1 MTDSEDENLTEAEK
15 REIARQAAIESD
27 LQHAADLFGDVGI
40 SNSGDIFAG
49 VGIPAGRKAK
59 TAANAVVLDESDPT
73 STVDLEKLPLFKP
86 QTKKQFDQMKDTL
99 VPLVKGNNSAKP
111 HYALFLEDFA
121 RQLAM
126 DMSSEQIKKLASKL
140 TALGNEKQKEEKE
153 AAKGGKKTKA
163 QKSKVTLTAS
173 RNVASGKDTSAY
185 DDADDFGE

>member
-1 MTDSEDENLTEAEK
+1 MSDSDEEMDEATK
-15 REIARQAAIESD
+15 RAIAKQAAIESD

-49 VGIPAGRKAK
+49 AGGVPNSRKAK
-59 TAANAVVLDESDPT
+59 TAANAVVLDTSDPT
-73 STVDLEKLPLFKP
+73 MTVDLEKLPLFQP
-86 QTKKQFDQMKDTL
+86 QTKKQFDLMRDTL
-99 VPLVKGNNSAKP
+99 VPLVSGNNSSKP
-111 HYALFLEDFA
+111 HYELFLQEFC

-126 DMSSEQIKKLASKL
+126 DMQSEQIKKLASKL

-153 AAKGGKKTKA
+153 ASKGGKKTKA